1 MSTDGP
7 VSNRKKTF
15 LSVLMPFIQS
25 EVLSSCHFDF
35 VPVILTLSR
44 SFWFFSC
51 HSERSEESDTLT

>member
-35 VPVILTLSR
+35 VSVILTLFL
-44 SFWFFSC
+44 SF
-51 HSERSEESDTLT
+51 